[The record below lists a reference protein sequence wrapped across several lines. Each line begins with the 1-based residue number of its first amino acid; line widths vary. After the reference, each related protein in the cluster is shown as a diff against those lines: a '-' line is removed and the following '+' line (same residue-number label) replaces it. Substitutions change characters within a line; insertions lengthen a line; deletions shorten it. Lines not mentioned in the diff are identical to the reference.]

1 MCKPAS
7 LVGIGLALLGPWWLP
22 TPVAAAPPVPEVA
35 GGPGLAPIQYP
46 RRWVGPGADAWAPAV
61 RPPGAYGYPYAPGP
75 ARSWGGPVYRQ
86 PGAWGGRPAYPLT
99 APDWQGGPP
108 PPPPELEGW
117 LPDSA
122 AEPPPP
128 PPEAWEARRPPAPV
142 ASPYRGPE
150 PAGMVPAAT
159 AVDRSPPE
167 VPAAM
172 REARP
177 AALPPAP
184 VARPGPVPEP
194 GRAVSPGAAP
204 PALPAGPAPT
214 STAVRVPAPAAPVAT
229 TSAAAPAGTASLST
243 WMVPPVP
250 TSPGSATGPTDIPSV
265 IGTVRPGEALQPAAA
280 VPAGPSVE
288 SAATDRGS
296 RAPPPKEAGSPRR
309 PAGEG
314 SGLIERWMMP
324 LRPLF

>member
-46 RRWVGPGADAWAPAV
+46 RRWVGPGADAWAPAP
-61 RPPGAYGYPYAPGP
+61 RSPGAYGYPYAPGP

-86 PGAWGGRPAYPLT
+86 PGAWGGRPAYPVT
-99 APDWQGGPP
+99 APDWQQGGPP
-108 PPPPELEGW
+108 PPPMEYEGW
-117 LPDSA
+117 RPDSSA
-122 AEPPPP
+122 QLPPP
-128 PPEAWEARRPPAPV
+128 PPEAWEARPPAAPLV
-142 ASPYRGPE
+142 SPPPRPE
-150 PAGMVPAAT
+150 PAGTGPASAGVDRPPAA
-159 AVDRSPPE
+159 
-167 VPAAM
+167 
-172 REARP
+172 
-177 AALPPAP
+177 
-184 VARPGPVPEP
+184 VPEP
-194 GRAVSPGAAP
+194 GRAVAPGAPA
-204 PALPAGPAPT
+204 PALPAEPAPT
-214 STAVRVPAPAAPVAT
+214 STAVRSPAPAAPVAT
-229 TSAAAPAGTASLST
+229 TSAAAPGGPASLST

-265 IGTVRPGEALQPAAA
+265 IGTVRPGEALPPAAA
-280 VPAGPSVE
+280 APAGPSVE

-296 RAPPPKEAGSPRR
+296 RAQPPKEAGSPGRS
-309 PAGEG
+309 AGEG